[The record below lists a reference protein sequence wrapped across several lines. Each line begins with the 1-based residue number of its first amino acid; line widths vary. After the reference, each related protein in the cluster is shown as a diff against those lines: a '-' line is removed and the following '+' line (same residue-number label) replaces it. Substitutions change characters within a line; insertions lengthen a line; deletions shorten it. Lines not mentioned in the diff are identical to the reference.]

1 MNTNILIG
9 VGVGCA
15 LMYIGYKFLKRKEN
29 GEVEHNVNPDIET
42 VETINYEM
50 LYQWLRVEYGKNK
63 HIIKAGAK
71 FGIMPSHVARKTYK
85 DETGNNIALNH
96 NEDVLCVFII
106 DKDEE
111 NVVSHK
117 YYKYSQMAE
126 SLKDLIPSDKVYIQP
141 LKI

>member
-15 LMYIGYKFLKRKEN
+15 LMYFGYKFLKRKEN

-50 LYQWLRVEYGKNK
+50 LYQWLRVEYGNNK

-71 FGIMPSHVARKTYK
+71 FGIMPSSLARKTYK

-96 NEDVLCVFII
+96 DEDVLCVFII
-106 DKDEE
+106 DKDKE